1 MQLSLAGIRRDRWFC
16 NVILKN
22 FELQSWGINPYS
34 KECIDV
40 PATVTSIKYNNRKSR
55 KLILFSRFPS
65 FSALTQYRHTSGPSR
80 SKAAINRIN
89 RLTRG
94 YVLGTLI
101 ATVSRGK
108 RFILSTANIIH
119 RYLWIN
125 HLAPGVKTKA
135 FNIIVSHRRVPSL
148 RRKWKI
154 KLRVCYS

>member
-1 MQLSLAGIRRDRWFC
+1 MSSSRTS
-16 NVILKN
+16 N
-22 FELQSWGINPYS
+22 SNP
-34 KECIDV
+34 E
-40 PATVTSIKYNNRKSR
+40 ALTRTVKSALMFRQPERPIKYNNRKSR

-65 FSALTQYRHTSGPSR
+65 FSALTQYRHTSGPGR